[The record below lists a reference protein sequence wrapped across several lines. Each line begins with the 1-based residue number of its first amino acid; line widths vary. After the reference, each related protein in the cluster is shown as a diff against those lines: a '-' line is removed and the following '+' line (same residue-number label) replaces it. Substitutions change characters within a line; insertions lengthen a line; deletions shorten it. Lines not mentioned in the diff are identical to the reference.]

1 MKKDIRGFVS
11 GCIVTVAMIGL
22 VSGAAATVGQ
32 KTAALDYNN
41 IKVTLDGKQVN
52 LVDANGQTVEPFAI
66 DGTTYLPVRAV
77 SSALGLE
84 VSWDAATSTV
94 ILTSGEQTS
103 TPETNSPEN
112 GDVSGKVGDYS
123 VVIKNATVTT
133 DYEGNPAIVVNYN
146 WTNGSAETV
155 MALTA
160 VSAKAFQDGI
170 QLDSAMMLSDNYTP
184 NATTELK
191 PGASLDVQAA
201 FVLRNTT
208 SPVEFEL
215 SEAFAFDNDQIVS
228 KTFDLK

>member
-1 MKKDIRGFVS
+1 MKKDIRSFVS
-11 GCIVTVAMIGL
+11 GCIVTAAMIGL
-22 VSGAAATVGQ
+22 VGGAAATVGQ
-32 KTAALDYNN
+32 KTAALDYSN

-77 SSALGLE
+77 SNALGLE

-94 ILTSGEQTS
+94 VLTSNEQTS
-103 TPETNSPEN
+103 TTTPSDSGNA
-112 GDVSGKVGDYS
+112 SGKVGDYT
-123 VVIKNATVTT
+123 VVIKSATVTT

-146 WTNGSAETV
+146 WTNGSTETK

-160 VSAKAFQDGI
+160 VLAKAFQDGV
-170 QLDSAMMLSDNYTP
+170 QLDSAMMLSDNYAP
-184 NATTELK
+184 NTATELK
-191 PGASLDVQAA
+191 PGASLGVQAA

-215 SEAFAFDNDQIVS
+215 SEAFAFDNDQVVA
-228 KTFDLK
+228 KTFDIK

>member
-1 MKKDIRGFVS
+1 MKKDIRSFVS
-11 GCIVTVAMIGL
+11 GCIVTAAMIGL
-22 VSGAAATVGQ
+22 VGGAAATVGQ
-32 KTAALDYNN
+32 KTAALDYSN

-77 SSALGLE
+77 SNALGLE

-94 ILTSGEQTS
+94 VLTSNEQTS
-103 TPETNSPEN
+103 TTTPSDSGN
-112 GDVSGKVGDYS
+112 VSGKVGDYT
-123 VVIKNATVTT
+123 VVIKSATVTT

-146 WTNGSAETV
+146 WTNGSTETK

-160 VSAKAFQDGI
+160 VLAKAFQDGV

-184 NATTELK
+184 NTATELK

-215 SEAFAFDNDQIVS
+215 SEAFAFDNDQVVA
-228 KTFDLK
+228 KTFDIK